1 MIKLKEILEEA
12 PKKDLDYLY
21 GSNKKLIEK
30 AFKDLDYYLKDIAVD
45 LGKAGHKKESVEF
58 QRFYKK
64 HWIEFKLKFEK
75 MYNKVI
81 KGK

>member
-1 MIKLKEILEEA
+1 MKLKDLLKEA

-21 GSNKKLIEK
+21 KG
-30 AFKDLDYYLKDIAVD
+30 D
-45 LGKAGHKKESVEF
+45 KESVEF

-64 HWIEFKLKFEK
+64 NWIEFKLKFEK